1 MGKETTNGT
10 MIHRTTH
17 GANTEVLLSTV
28 TAEIAEVL
36 IAECPWVLELDIVA
50 VEQYCRVEGRL
61 RMLTAWMEEIVEEKG
76 PSKVPSYV
84 WGEITRAETNAMRRA
99 DSLGLSPEGRMKIA
113 KDASMYQHFAT
124 SNIGDLKEKGRNLR
138 ATS

>member
-1 MGKETTNGT
+1 MGQQATHGT